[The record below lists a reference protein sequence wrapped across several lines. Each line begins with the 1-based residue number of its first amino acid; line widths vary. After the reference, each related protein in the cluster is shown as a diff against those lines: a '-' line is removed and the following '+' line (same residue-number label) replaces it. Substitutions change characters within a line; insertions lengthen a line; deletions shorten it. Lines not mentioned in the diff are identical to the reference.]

1 MSSPR
6 HLAVHRM
13 TGGVSSRASEASRGT
28 CTSLS
33 SRASEASRGTCTSLS
48 SRASAASRGTCTFAP
63 LLGRLLAG
71 AVLAASV
78 ASFAAPPARAQTPR
92 TWTADNGNG
101 TFTNPLFFDEF
112 SDPDI
117 IRVGN
122 DFYLTGTTMHA
133 MPGLPVLHS
142 TDLVNWE
149 LESYALDRLDLGPA
163 FRLEAGKEIYGRGI
177 WAPSFRHHAG
187 TFHIFTN
194 VNGQTTQHFT
204 ATSARGPWTRTPMK
218 VSLHDL
224 SVLFDD
230 DGKVWVVW
238 GYRDLHLAQLDATL
252 TDTVPGTTR
261 ALFGKDALIGE
272 GSHLYKI
279 GGKYYI
285 TSAWYA
291 GRMRMPAARADRIE
305 GPWEINPSISADEAF
320 GLRQGAR
327 LRNNG
332 TSPQIA
338 VNPGSPTAR
347 GGMAMH
353 QGGIVQTPAGEWW
366 GWSMF
371 EGNSVGRLTALSP
384 VTWKD
389 GWPYFGLP
397 GNLGRTPRIWVK
409 PKTPRPSPPH
419 APYVRNDEFNGP
431 ALANVWQ
438 WNHVPDDGKWSLT
451 ERRGFLRLHS
461 LPASDF
467 WWARNSLT
475 QRAVGP
481 QSIATTILETAG
493 MKTGDVAGLALLNRP
508 YAWIG
513 VRRADDAMWLERFD
527 QLTGDTTRVPLSAGR
542 VWLRADCDFLVE
554 RCTLAY
560 ATDGAHFTPMGSPI
574 ATIFQLKTFQG
585 VRYALFHYNASG
597 AAGGYADFDAMHVD
611 EPHPRGLTRPIP
623 IGRTI
628 TLRAAGR
635 DTPFALDGQ
644 SRFTVVE
651 RSLGRVALRAGNR
664 YVSVAPVTDSTSSVS
679 LHAGAPSDA
688 ETFQWMETPYGDLIL
703 MSLRTHRYLRLEPD
717 GTVTGDGLGA
727 EPDPASP
734 VLLRY
739 SIAN

>member
-1 MSSPR
+1 MTFLLSR
-6 HLAVHRM
+6 FHERVRDVATLLAVV
-13 TGGVSSRASEASRGT
+13 TLAVSLASLG
-28 CTSLS
+28 
-33 SRASEASRGTCTSLS
+33 
-48 SRASAASRGTCTFAP
+48 AP
-63 LLGRLLAG
+63 
-71 AVLAASV
+71 V
-78 ASFAAPPARAQTPR
+78 ARAQTPH

-117 IRVGN
+117 IRVGD

-163 FRLEAGKEIYGRGI
+163 FRLEDGKEIYGRGI

-187 TFHIFTN
+187 TFHIFSN

-204 ATSARGPWTRTPMK
+204 ATSPRGPWTRTPMK

-238 GYRDLHLAQLDATL
+238 GYRDLHLAQLDASL
-252 TDTVPGTTR
+252 TDTIPGTTR

-272 GSHLYKI
+272 GSHLYRI
-279 GGKYYI
+279 DGKYYI

-305 GPWEINPSISADEAF
+305 GPWEINPSISAYEAF

-332 TSPQIA
+332 TSPDIV
-338 VNPGSPTAR
+338 VNPGTPTAR

-397 GNLGRTPRIWVK
+397 GNLGRTPRTWVK
-409 PKTPRPSPPH
+409 PKTARPSAPH
-419 APYVRNDEFNGP
+419 APYVRSDEFSGP

-438 WNHVPDDGKWSLT
+438 WNHVPDDTRWSLM
-451 ERRGFLRLHS
+451 ERRGVLRLHA

-475 QRAVGP
+475 QRAIGP
-481 QSIATTILETAG
+481 QSTVTTILETSG
-493 MKTGDVAGLALLNRP
+493 MAPGDVAGLALLNRP

-513 VRRADDAMWLERFD
+513 VRRADDGMWLEQFT
-527 QLTGDTTRVPLSAGR
+527 QLTGDTTRARLTTGR
-542 VWLRADCDFLVE
+542 VWLRAECDFLVE
-554 RCTLAY
+554 RCALSY
-560 ATDGAHFTPMGSPI
+560 ATDGAHFTPLGAPV

-585 VRYALFHYNASG
+585 VRYALFNFNARG
-597 AAGGYADFDAMHVD
+597 AAGGYADFDAMRVD

-623 IGRTI
+623 VGRTI
-628 TLRAAGR
+628 TLHAAGR
-635 DTPFALDGQ
+635 DTPFALDGRTQ
-644 SRFTVVE
+644 FSVVD
-651 RSLGRVALRAGNR
+651 RTLGRVALRVGDR
-664 YVSVAPVTDSTSSVS
+664 YVSVAPLTDSTSAVS
-679 LHAGAPSDA
+679 MRAGPPGDA

-703 MSLRTHRYLRLEPD
+703 MSLRTNRYLRLEPD
-717 GTVTGDGLGA
+717 GRVTGDGLGA

-734 VLLRY
+734 VLLRWRLLDG
-739 SIAN
+739 AR